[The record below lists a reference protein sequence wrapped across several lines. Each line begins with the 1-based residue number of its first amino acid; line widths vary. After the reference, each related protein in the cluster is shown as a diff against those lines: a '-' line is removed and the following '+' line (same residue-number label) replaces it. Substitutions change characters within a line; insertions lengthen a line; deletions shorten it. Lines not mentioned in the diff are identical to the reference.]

1 MLVPSKQAAS
11 NYHGLYIVGDFGV
24 LTAHDSGKSH
34 FLLAVAD
41 HQHAAVHVSLLAVQG
56 LEHVAVLR
64 AAHHDLVACDVV
76 VIVGVHGLSV
86 LFHHVVGDVNDV
98 VDRTH
103 PRGPQ
108 PVPHPL
114 GGGGNLDVPHHPGS
128 VPGAE
133 SGPGLHIQQV
143 RQVARAAAFHHRIV
157 EGEGL
162 AIGDSRLSGQ
172 ADNGQAVR
180 AVRGDLKLHHMVV

>member
-1 MLVPSKQAAS
+1 MRQCT
-11 NYHGLYIVGDFGV
+11 HI
-24 LTAHDSGKSH
+24 
-34 FLLAVAD
+34 
-41 HQHAAVHVSLLAVQG
+41 AVQG
-56 LEHVAVLR
+56 GKDLALLGPADDDLAALHIAV
-64 AAHHDLVACDVV
+64 VK
-76 VIVGVHGLSV
+76 GVHGLPV
-86 LFHHVVGDVNDV
+86 LQHHVVGDVNDV

-114 GGGGNLDVPHHPGS
+114 GGGGNLDVPHHPSS

-133 SGPGLHIQQV
+133 VRVRGLHIQQV

-172 ADNGQAVR
+172 ADDGQAVR
-180 AVRGDLKLHHMVV
+180 AVGGNFELYHVIV